1 MGVTLWDLLNGDA
14 YGVCMVSGLQMQI
27 IWGLLA
33 IYFAVAKA
41 DGRNEMGLDLF
52 GTGFVDTS
60 FKHTNLGPV
69 KRLGTMRMFGN
80 CTRVIM

>member
-1 MGVTLWDLLNGDA
+1 MWDLLDGDA

-41 DGRNEMGLDLF
+41 DGRNEVGLDLF
-52 GTGFVDTS
+52 GTGFVYE
-60 FKHTNLGPV
+60 
-69 KRLGTMRMFGN
+69 LGTGEEVGTYVNIGN
-80 CTRVIM
+80 CTKVMM